1 MSRLEIVILE
11 QFLVLEVAEFRLDSV
26 KLVAKSQVVLIALL
40 DLENFSL
47 KLADEQILL
56 I

>member
-1 MSRLEIVILE
+1 MSGLEVVVLK
-11 QFLVLEVAEFRLDSV
+11 QFLVLEVAEFRLDCV
-26 KLVAKSQVVLIALL
+26 KLVAQGQVVLIALL

-47 KLADEQILL
+47 QLADEQILL